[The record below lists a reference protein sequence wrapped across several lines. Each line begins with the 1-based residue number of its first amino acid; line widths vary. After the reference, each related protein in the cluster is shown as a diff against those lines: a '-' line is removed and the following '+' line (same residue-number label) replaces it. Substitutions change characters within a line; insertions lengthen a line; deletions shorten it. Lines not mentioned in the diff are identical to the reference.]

1 MKSIWAAA
9 TVAGAFA
16 LAACG
21 NAESIDPAEID
32 AENVRREEARSV
44 EVDAAEKV
52 REANDEIH
60 IGGPT
65 DLEVGN
71 DTAPKAEQVPAPG
84 ANATPLESK

>member
-9 TVAGAFA
+9 TVAGTFA

-32 AENVRREEARSV
+32 AENVRREEARTA
-44 EVDAAEKV
+44 ELTAAEKV

-60 IGGPT
+60 ISGPT
-65 DLEVGN
+65 DLDVTNNAAPEAAPEP
-71 DTAPKAEQVPAPG
+71 DTREQ
-84 ANATPLESK
+84 